1 MALHPLAL
9 QFAGVADAYERGRP
23 EYDPGVVGAM
33 AAELGL
39 APGGTIL
46 DLAAGT
52 GKLTRALAGA
62 GYDVTAVEPQASLR
76 EILGE
81 QVGIERVR
89 DGVAEQIPLPDASVE
104 VVTVADAFHWF
115 DRPRALDEIRRV
127 LAPGGGLALFNTRPD
142 WRAASWCD
150 EFVRLVVENRVE
162 HPHFDGRPWH
172 EYVREAEGWSEPW
185 EVHVTTYPPAET
197 SRLLD
202 QLASMSWIA
211 AMAPDQRAAVM
222 GRARDILESGHTPER
237 LPLTVEIGLAALP
250 GADGPGRGG
259 LAPKGPPAAAST

>member
-1 MALHPLAL
+1 VALHPLAL
-9 QFAGVADAYERGRP
+9 QFAGVAEAYERGRP

-39 APGGTIL
+39 APGGPVL

-52 GKLTRALAGA
+52 GKLTRALVRA
-62 GYDVTAVEPQASLR
+62 GYDVIAIEPQASLR
-76 EILGE
+76 EILAE
-81 QVGIERVR
+81 HVGTERVR
-89 DGVAEQIPLPDASVE
+89 DGLAEQIPLPDASVE
-104 VVTVADAFHWF
+104 VVTVADGFHWF

-127 LAPGGGLALFNTRPD
+127 VAPGGGLALFNTRPD

-185 EVHVTTYPPAET
+185 EVRVTTYPPADT
-197 SRLLD
+197 GRLVD

-211 AMAPDQRAAVM
+211 AMAPDQRAEVLR
-222 GRARDILESGHTPER
+222 RAREILESGHTPER

-250 GADGPGRGG
+250 GADGPRRGG
-259 LAPKGPPAAAST
+259 LPPPGPPPAA